1 VNIFIGYQLP
11 NQSKTE
17 GEKLM
22 RVILNDVYL
31 REGAQVEG
39 AVMTPED
46 QLRYVQ
52 LLLEGGIDS
61 IEIGFPSSSPEQ
73 LADCQKIVDLVR
85 KWEGKKPLLSGL
97 AIAMKDSIQAVR
109 DAGCDVCH
117 FYIPTSNEL
126 MDAQFRDSKY
136 GNTKED
142 KQNWIV
148 ETAVFMVK
156 FALSLGFQK
165 VEFSPEDAARA
176 GRDFLCR
183 LVEAVIGAGAT
194 IVNIPDTTGLRI
206 GNEFGDLIAHIFKT
220 VPNIQQA
227 VVSVHCHND
236 SDHSTNN
243 ALQALLAAK
252 AAGAEKFR
260 IEGTFFG
267 LGERSGMTK
276 HEAVIMN
283 ILTRRDVMEDDRFIG
298 MELGFNPMFCY
309 KIVHFIAHA
318 LGMSV
323 PRQWVVVGD
332 QNALCSAGTHQS
344 IEIKAG
350 EQGSESPYYSWN
362 PAKFGHEKG
371 VSIVIDQSSGRKALA
386 DRLSTLGYQVSAKQ
400 LSEIYQ
406 QVMKLSESKQ
416 GRQVSD
422 KEIVAVVQEIVKEI
436 PNRMLVTHCQAIGGL
451 GTIPMAAVILQVN
464 GEPVQKTAAGDGP
477 YDALMKAVQLAAE
490 YFFPVL
496 LQAKVVLDDWQAS
509 AVSKGQETLA
519 DVYTRIRLANDGN
532 RIFSGRSTSM
542 DTNQATA
549 QSFANCLSWLLTA
562 LENSAK

>member
-1 VNIFIGYQLP
+1 MKVL
-11 NQSKTE
+11 
-17 GEKLM
+17 
-22 RVILNDVYL
+22 LNDVYL

-46 QLRYVQ
+46 QLKYAQ

-61 IEIGFPSSSPEQ
+61 IEIGFPSSSLEQ
-73 LADCQKIVDLVR
+73 LANCQKIVELVR
-85 KWEGKKPLLSGL
+85 EWEEKKPLLSGL
-97 AIAMKDSIQAVR
+97 AIATKESIRAVR
-109 DAGCDVCH
+109 DAGCDICH
-117 FYIPTSNEL
+117 FYIPSSNEL
-126 MDAQFRDSKY
+126 MTAQFAASKY
-136 GNTKED
+136 GDSEED
-142 KQNWIV
+142 KQNWII
-148 ETAVFMVK
+148 ETAISMVK
-156 FALSLGFQK
+156 FALSIGFK
-165 VEFSPEDAARA
+165 EIEFSPEDAARA

-183 LVEAVIGAGAT
+183 LVEAVIRAGAT

-206 GNEFGDLIAHIFKT
+206 GNEFGDLIAHVFKT

-243 ALQALLAAK
+243 ALQALLATK
-252 AAGAEKFR
+252 DTGAENFR

-283 ILTRRDVMEDDRFIG
+283 VLNRRDVMKDERFVG
-298 MELGFNPMFCY
+298 MELGFNSMLCY
-309 KIVHFIAHA
+309 KIVHFIAYA

-350 EQGSESPYYSWN
+350 QQGSGSPYYSWD
-362 PAKFGHEKG
+362 PAKFGHEDG

-386 DRLSTLGYQVSAKQ
+386 NRLIALGYQVLGEQ
-400 LSEIYQ
+400 LTEIYQ
-406 QVMKLSESKQ
+406 QAMRLSESRQ

-422 KEIVAVVQEIVKEI
+422 KEIVAIVQEVVKDV
-436 PNRMLVTHCQAIGGL
+436 PNRMLVTHCQAIGGS
-451 GTIPMAAVILQVN
+451 GTIPMAAVALRVD
-464 GEPVQKTAAGDGP
+464 GEEIQAIATGDGP
-477 YDALMKAVQLAAE
+477 YDALMQAVKIAAE
-490 YFFPVL
+490 KFFPIIASSTVTL
-496 LQAKVVLDDWQAS
+496 EDWQAGS
-509 AVSKGQETLA
+509 VSRGQETLA
-519 DVYTRIRLANDGN
+519 DVYTRIKLTNGGDRV
-532 RIFSGRSTSM
+532 FSGRSTSV

-549 QSFANCLSWLLTA
+549 QSFANCLGWLLA
-562 LENSAK
+562 FLENTAK